1 MGLDKKTVLS
11 HEVQRQTGLFVL
23 SNRQSLIFRHASKVP
38 GTFFR
43 DEATLLVKEEIPLL
57 NPGQLTTKTGDKDP
71 ATPRGTE
78 STERKNGS
86 LGFIYEMDLDDV
98 NEANYHKKGV
108 NGVKLDDE
116 DDFKSMFS
124 ESTQEASPAK
134 TPSKTKKKKVFPK
147 SANSF
152 YWNTTQDKLQQAVDY
167 GITQFEAL
175 TCKVIGALGAY
186 RLKVFERAYD
196 FGIISNK
203 YEEKEFLLRIT
214 QARIRQMQ
222 GLERLTNAYD
232 HHSSEKDNL
241 KRIQAALENYVN
253 SLVELQKDIEG
264 HPNELNNFDLEA
276 NEKLIRQI
284 QDDIEA
290 AKEFL
295 DSISD
300 PLLIDQTLQDYL
312 KDTVLSASG
321 PDSIAHFIKTRMIY
335 ALRQAQEHNQNMTYS
350 RQAGSLFRGEF
361 NSYCEDALQ
370 KINEYLCDHH
380 NSVTPEH
387 QGYFSPNPEHP
398 LTLDFRHLGKNRQT
412 VRRYIMAITQIEGA
426 DKIQKNN
433 DDKYVL
439 HCANSKTPHEKPLKV
454 TRLTSWDIQ
463 AGKSYP
469 FIRMGHWIWNLLV
482 GIFIGF
488 IDLPSGFISG
498 LKGEEPTS
506 NVSKYT
512 KEFTPDCAKD
522 TRFHDLAEKINFPAV
537 SLGAKLGSLIGSVI
551 RNTVWEVFK
560 GVRTSVQRARFQI
573 GENLVTDYNIFH
585 NGLRSEDKIFQQVTD
600 DINELIKQQNDLFQ
614 EVDKE
619 HKTYYKNQA
628 VFNSHHDETSN
639 TKVDIEHEK
648 HHNNH
653 PNTHNNTSSN
663 LINSEEIKGQFAS
676 APYELSPGEWHDLIN
691 AALGGFNFLFDFV
704 FNDIHAKHPFSGILY
719 NAFYVLGT
727 IAVLSPETLEFMGK
741 NYIQISKSI
750 SDAATSN
757 LTAGASFCASVE
769 AQVAAMA
776 TEFAVSGR
784 NSWLLTGLSSLE
796 EEPSNMLAYC
806 AIAVGLGAILAY
818 GLNVPYISES
828 IRAEL
833 GTVPAIALGVAGAK
847 FGLCLFEL
855 FQTEAIEDKKDNDSQ
870 QEQKKEADNHEA
882 QKKRIDAQ
890 REKIRVLLI
899 EHFQEK
905 HKLTD
910 SKIDEIINYLLNP
923 TLRKELERFYS
934 TDSNPKLKRFQVFMM
949 MQQNQHL
956 LPHLPYSTKR
966 ELLELMHQNHQDFP
980 GGESAMHQL
989 LFPETKGSI
998 IEITVSTILDYFPA
1012 VLACVAT
1019 VVTWDTH
1026 PWRYLG
1032 NKLLK
1037 DLGRLLHA
1045 FSNKIV
1051 KTLAHYIRLNVRI
1064 VFDVLFNEIFAR
1076 LEGLIRNNEHSL
1088 SSGHYSF
1095 SSEVDTTFE
1104 TSKEFFAQPVD
1115 AMRKAVTQPSPQL
1128 FFSQNIHQFS
1138 DDIVRS
1144 FSSTKQDESDT
1155 SASHPKKPRE
1165 SEKTLF
1171 EINLYPTVSFF
1182 KPSSSDRQPLKS
1194 AEEQTAKRALNFE

>member
-23 SNRQSLIFRHASKVP
+23 SNRQSLIFRDASRVP

-57 NPGQLTTKTGDKDP
+57 NLGQHPTKTLDKDP
-71 ATPRGTE
+71 ATLRSTE

-98 NEANYHKKGV
+98 NEANYHEKGV
-108 NGVKLDDE
+108 DGVKLVDE
-116 DDFKSMFS
+116 DDYKPMFS
-124 ESTQEASPAK
+124 ESTQEASPGASPAK

-152 YWNTTQDKLQQAVDY
+152 YWNTTQDKIQQAVDY

-214 QARIRQMQ
+214 QARIRHMQ

-232 HHSSEKDNL
+232 QHSSEKNNL
-241 KRIQAALENYVN
+241 RRIQAALKNYIN
-253 SLVELQKDIEG
+253 SLVELQKDIEA
-264 HPNELNNFDLEA
+264 HPSELNNFDLEA
-276 NEKLIRQI
+276 CDKLINQI
-284 QDDIEA
+284 EDDIA
-290 AKEFL
+290 AAEDFL

-312 KDTVLSASG
+312 KGTVLSASG

-380 NSVTPEH
+380 NPVTPEH
-387 QGYFSPNPEHP
+387 QGYFSPNPDHP

-433 DDKYVL
+433 DEKYVL
-439 HCANSKTPHEKPLKV
+439 HCANSKIPHEKPLKV

-469 FIRMGHWIWNLLV
+469 FIRMGYWIWNLLV

-488 IDLPSGFISG
+488 FDLPSGFISG

-585 NGLRSEDKIFQQVTD
+585 HGLRTEDKIFQQVTE
-600 DINELIKQQNDLFQ
+600 DINELIRQQEDLFQ
-614 EVDKE
+614 KIDKK
-619 HKTYYKNQA
+619 HKAHYKGQA
-628 VFNSHHDETSN
+628 AFSSHGNKIT
-639 TKVDIEHEK
+639 TTIT
-648 HHNNH
+648 
-653 PNTHNNTSSN
+653 P
-663 LINSEEIKGQFAS
+663 EEIKGQFAS

-741 NYIQISKSI
+741 NYLQISKSI

-796 EEPSNMLAYC
+796 EEPSNMLAYG

-855 FQTEAIEDKKDNDSQ
+855 FQTEAIEEKKDNDTRQEQEKGADNQ
-870 QEQKKEADNHEA
+870 QE

-890 REKIRVLLI
+890 REKIKLLLI
-899 EHFQEK
+899 ENFQEK
-905 HKLTD
+905 HNLTD

-923 TLRKELERFYS
+923 TFRIQLEQFYS
-934 TDSNPKLKRFQVFMM
+934 AVNKPNLKRFQVFMM

-956 LPHLPYSTKR
+956 LPYIPYSTKR
-966 ELLELMHQNHQDFP
+966 ELLELMHQNHKDFP

-998 IEITVSTILDYFPA
+998 IEITVSAILDYIPA

-1019 VVTWDTH
+1019 IATWDMH

-1064 VFDVLFNEIFAR
+1064 VFDVIFNEIFAR

-1095 SSEVDTTFE
+1095 SSEVDTTFG
-1104 TSKEFFAQPVD
+1104 TSIEFFAQPVD

-1138 DDIVRS
+1138 DDIIRS
-1144 FSSTKQDESDT
+1144 FEGSSVEATSSNTQSKSDT
-1155 SASHPKKPRE
+1155 PASLEKMPRQA
-1165 SEKTLF
+1165 EKTLF

-1182 KPSSSDRQPLKS
+1182 KPASSDRESLKS
-1194 AEEQTAKRALNFE
+1194 AEEQTAKRALDF